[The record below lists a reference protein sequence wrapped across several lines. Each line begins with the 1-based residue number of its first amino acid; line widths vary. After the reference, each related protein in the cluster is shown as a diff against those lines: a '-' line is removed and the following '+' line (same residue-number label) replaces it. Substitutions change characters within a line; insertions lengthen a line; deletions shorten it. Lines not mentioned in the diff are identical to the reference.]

1 MLQLVPA
8 YTLKTLN
15 EEDIEVLLPFYFWHY
30 RKTMGEKRINTDE
43 DEDNADIVEIG
54 GKYYKRTNAKNSK
67 LLDSIFS

>member
-15 EEDIEVLLPFYFWHY
+15 EEDIEVLLPFYFWNY
-30 RKTMGEKRINTDE
+30 RKTMGEKHINGAE
-43 DEDNADIVEIG
+43 DKNNADIVEIG

>member
-15 EEDIEVLLPFYFWHY
+15 EDDIEVLLPFYFWNY
-30 RKTMGEKRINTDE
+30 RKTMGEKHMNIAE
-43 DEDNADIVEIG
+43 DEDNTDIVEIG